1 MGGGGGQR
9 LHTYRYTETWCI
21 TSTETI
27 RFVRRWG
34 DGWWG
39 VWGGGGA
46 GQRLHTYR
54 YTETGCITSTE
65 TIRFVRRWGDGWWG
79 VWGGGG
85 GRDYIPIATLKHGA

>member
-46 GQRLHTYR
+46 EITYLSLH
-54 YTETGCITSTE
+54 
-65 TIRFVRRWGDGWWG
+65 
-79 VWGGGG
+79 
-85 GRDYIPIATLKHGA
+85 

>member
-1 MGGGGGQR
+1 MGGGVYGGGGGAGQR

-39 VWGGGGA
+39 VWGGGG
-46 GQRLHTYR
+46 R
-54 YTETGCITSTE
+54 
-65 TIRFVRRWGDGWWG
+65 
-79 VWGGGG
+79 